1 MLVTSKNLQQFV
13 THLTNSLFSNLFFF
27 HLRIN
32 RDIPLER
39 KLSTR
44 LGTDEKG
51 RVYIPRFFFFFQHF
65 VVVVRV
71 SVGPVH
77 YSWDPQ
83 SSFFNKIFIKNG
95 SYGTIHIF
103 KNYFATT
110 FLVSIFSKISGIQTD
125 SKVSIASSNF
135 INLKQYNYNPS

>member
-51 RVYIPRFFFFFQHF
+51 RVCVPRFFFFFLAF
-65 VVVVRV
+65 CGCGESFSGSRTLFM
-71 SVGPVH
+71 GPTIL
-77 YSWDPQ
+77 
-83 SSFFNKIFIKNG
+83 FF
-95 SYGTIHIF
+95 
-103 KNYFATT
+103 
-110 FLVSIFSKISGIQTD
+110 QQ
-125 SKVSIASSNF
+125 NF
-135 INLKQYNYNPS
+135 Y

>member
-1 MLVTSKNLQQFV
+1 M
-13 THLTNSLFSNLFFF
+13 HLK
-27 HLRIN
+27 
-32 RDIPLER
+32 R
-39 KLSTR
+39 KLSTH

-51 RVYIPRFFFFFQHF
+51 CVCVPCFFFFSFFLFFERF
-65 VVVVRV
+65 VAVVRV

-83 SSFFNKIFIKNG
+83 SSFFNKIFIKNR
-95 SYGTIHIF
+95 SCGTIHIF